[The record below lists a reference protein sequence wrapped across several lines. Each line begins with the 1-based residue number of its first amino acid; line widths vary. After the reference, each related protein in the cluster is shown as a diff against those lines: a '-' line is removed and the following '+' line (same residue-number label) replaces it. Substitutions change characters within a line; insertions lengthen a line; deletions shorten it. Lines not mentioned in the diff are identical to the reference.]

1 MLKHETSSW
10 TMNVMQAGED
20 AVAQIAELLGLPVE
34 VIRAYCEPR
43 RGVALQAPPKKINDV
58 IEVEPYPA
66 RLMTLK
72 QTLVF
77 LRRRK

>member
-1 MLKHETSSW
+1 
-10 TMNVMQAGED
+10 
-20 AVAQIAELLGLPVE
+20 LGLPVE